1 MFYLASREARPGFGV
16 EHPMDEW
23 PELDART
30 ERIIEVAVQ
39 LAERDGYDAVR
50 LRDVASLA
58 EVALGTVYR
67 RFSCKEDILAAAL
80 ELQVRAMAINAREN
94 PVEGRTPQER
104 VIGLMAQANAALGA
118 RPKLSAA
125 MLRTVASG
133 VPELVER
140 VARYRQSTASLI
152 LTAWLGPDCT
162 REATEHEHRIASLL
176 QDVWFAALVGWT
188 GGLHPVEQVDKQVQS
203 AISLLSEG
211 LPSGEG
217 TGA

>member
-1 MFYLASREARPGFGV
+1 
-16 EHPMDEW
+16 MDEW

-39 LAERDGYDAVR
+39 LAERDGYEAVR

-67 RFSCKEDILAAAL
+67 RFTCKEDILAAAL
-80 ELQVRAMAINAREN
+80 ELQVRALAINLREN
-94 PVEGRTPQER
+94 PVAGDTPQER
-104 VIGLMAQANAALGA
+104 AVALFAQANAALSA

-133 VPELVER
+133 VPELVQR
-140 VARYRQSTASLI
+140 VARYREAVAELI
-152 LTAWLGPDCT
+152 LGTWLGVDAT
-162 REATEHEHRIASLL
+162 RAPTARERRIASLL

-188 GGLHPVEQVDKQVQS
+188 GGLNDIPQVNEQVRA
-203 AISLLSEG
+203 AIDLLTHG
-211 LPSGEG
+211 LSTPDPE
-217 TGA
+217 AP

>member
-1 MFYLASREARPGFGV
+1 ME
-16 EHPMDEW
+16 DW
-23 PELDART
+23 PELDPRT

-80 ELQVRAMAINAREN
+80 ELQVRALAINLQEN
-94 PVEGRTPQER
+94 PVEGDTPQAR
-104 VIGLMAQANAALGA
+104 VLAFFSGANAALGA
-118 RPKLSAA
+118 RPKLTGA

-133 VPELVER
+133 VPELVQR
-140 VARYRQSTASLI
+140 VARYREAVANLI
-152 LTAWLGPDCT
+152 LTTWLGPDAE
-162 REATEHEHRIASLL
+162 REPTEHEQQIASLL

-188 GGLHPVEQVDKQVQS
+188 GGLHPVERVNTHVRN
-203 AISLLSEG
+203 AIDLLSRG
-211 LPSGEG
+211 LP
-217 TGA
+217 TP